1 MGQARV
7 KRPLRSCQRH
17 HPAPAA
23 VRPSQ
28 PELGPHAPLGCPSP
42 TGMRTESSGPA
53 QGRGLRSLVS
63 CHSKVTARDEP
74 PKHTPTS
81 GDGTQGEP
89 CECRVWGTGSRQGK
103 ACPGRGRSSTGNPDP
118 GFKDRMSSPPS
129 LLPNPENGA
138 REPLGGSPGVG
149 RGDGASQSWARGSS
163 VAPRGAPSPG
173 RRESPHAHLPVAAQG
188 PCLSSPQTWGQST
201 AGPTLPAAAMVIG
214 AGAGL
219 EGLLPRLQV
228 GMRAAV

>member
-63 CHSKVTARDEP
+63 CHSKVTARAEP

-89 CECRVWGTGSRQGK
+89 CECRVWGTGSSRERPAQAG
-103 ACPGRGRSSTGNPDP
+103 ADPAPETLAPGSRTGCPALPRSSPTLKTGP
-118 GFKDRMSSPPS
+118 GS
-129 LLPNPENGA
+129 LWEAAPGWDGETGLPRAGPEAAAWRPGVPRLLGGGRVRTPTSLSRPRGPASAPHRLGA
-138 REPLGGSPGVG
+138 RVQQVPRFRQRPWSLG
-149 RGDGASQSWARGSS
+149 
-163 VAPRGAPSPG
+163 
-173 RRESPHAHLPVAAQG
+173 L
-188 PCLSSPQTWGQST
+188 
-201 AGPTLPAAAMVIG
+201 
-214 AGAGL
+214 GAGL